1 MTKEMGI
8 GAALGTAVDA
18 SRENSESLSTIFD
31 TEFERKLTR
40 IFDYNFTK
48 LAHGKLP
55 AKTVV
60 QRYPKGEVV
69 IKLAPVKATI
79 YKSGE
84 MMGGAPRGIEVK
96 SLNYAIA
103 PYAQYPKALHMYF
116 IPKGKVNPRHVVD
129 SDSRSTVIVEGW
141 GHPAELGA
149 TFHAPEQRGSVTVTR
164 GRYLSHDPR
173 YASEASDF
181 LKEYLKRTGAK
192 VIVDVRR

>member
-8 GAALGTAVDA
+8 GEALGTAIDV
-18 SRENSESLSTIFD
+18 SHEQSESFDTIFD
-31 TEFERKLTR
+31 KEFERKMTR

-48 LAHGKLP
+48 LAHGKQP

-69 IKLAPVKATI
+69 VKLAPIKATI

-103 PYAQYPKALHMYF
+103 PYAQFPKALHMYY
-116 IPKGKVNPRHVVD
+116 IPKGKVNARHLVD

-149 TFHAPEQRGSVTVTR
+149 TYHAPEDRGSVTITR

-173 YASEASDF
+173 YHTEASDF
-181 LKEYLKRTGAK
+181 LKEYLRRTGAK